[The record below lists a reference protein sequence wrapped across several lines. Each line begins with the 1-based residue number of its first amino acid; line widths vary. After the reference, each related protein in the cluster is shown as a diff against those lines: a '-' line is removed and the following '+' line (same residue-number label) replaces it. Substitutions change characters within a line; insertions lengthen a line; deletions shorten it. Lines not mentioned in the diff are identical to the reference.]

1 MNALADYAGSS
12 SESDGEGRATKPTKT
27 EERSPPST
35 HVPTNLSA
43 LKKKMQ
49 LNVAPLVHAKTN
61 GRSIV
66 PVDPHAKNLGY
77 NPRID
82 EMYGPIEGPTNP
94 NKTSQEAAERNIISG
109 YVEDTGIS
117 DFAFEEQ
124 RRTFHAYGYAS
135 NPSAGANVVGDRK
148 RAEKQQNATAFE
160 GVRNSGPKR
169 KREHR
174 GDAAD
179 LDNYQGPWAK
189 WKDEKTTA
197 KPTDEQMEILK
208 SYKVKN
214 IAESG
219 GKAKK
224 DEEVS
229 VLNIDDA
236 QDYQGRTFMD
246 IPRTVPS
253 GVKLDS
259 DDGPEKCYVPT
270 KNLATWQAHD
280 KGVSAIRLF
289 PRSGHLILTAGMDCR
304 VKLWEYYGKRR
315 LIRTYVGHTMAVRD
329 IDFNNDGTRFLTASY
344 DRMVKMWDT
353 FTGECLGRYTNG
365 KIPYCVKF
373 NPDPAKQHMIVAG
386 TSDKKIVQWDT
397 TTGEVVQE
405 YDRHLGAVNTI
416 TFIDGG
422 NRMVSTSDDKS
433 IKLWEWEI
441 PVDYKH
447 IAEPGMHSV
456 PAVAMHPKG
465 RWMAF
470 QSLDN
475 TILIYGVGERFRI
488 NSKKQFK
495 GHLIAGYAVQPG
507 FSSDGRYVISGDS
520 EGKLIIWDWKS
531 TKIYKRLE
539 CHTKVTI
546 GCLWHPHE
554 PSQVITCSWDG
565 TVSVWD

>member
-1 MNALADYAGSS
+1 MNALVGYAGSS
-12 SESDGEGRATKPTKT
+12 SSEGEDD
-27 EERSPPST
+27 
-35 HVPTNLSA
+35 SA
-43 LKKKMQ
+43 PVRVSNSIPVASITTLKKKIK
-49 LNVAPLVHAKTN
+49 LNTAPF
-61 GRSIV
+61 V
-66 PVDPHAKNLGY
+66 PVKAGSRAVIPIDPHAKNIGY
-77 NPRID
+77 NPTYE
-82 EMYGPIEGPTNP
+82 EMYGPTEGPSNP
-94 NKTSQEAAERNIISG
+94 FKTSQEAAEKNIISG
-109 YVEDTGIS
+109 YVEETGMS

-124 RRTFHAYGYAS
+124 RRTFHSYGYALD
-135 NPSAGANVVGDRK
+135 PSLGGNVVGDRV
-148 RAEKQQNATAFE
+148 RAGKQGYSSTFE
-160 GVRNSGPKR
+160 GIAKKQGEKNEKR
-169 KREHR
+169 KRESK
-174 GDAAD
+174 GTAAD
-179 LDNYQGPWAK
+179 LDGYMGPWAK

-197 KPTDEQMEILK
+197 KPSDEQMEILK
-208 SYKVKN
+208 SWKVKD
-214 IAESG
+214 ITESDG
-219 GKAKK
+219 GAKK
-224 DEEVS
+224 DEEIS
-229 VLNIDDA
+229 VLNIKDD

-246 IPRTVPS
+246 IPRAVPS

-259 DDGPEKCYVPT
+259 DEGPEKCFVPT
-270 KNLATWQAHD
+270 KCLHTWTAHD

-289 PRSGHLILTAGMDCR
+289 PRSGHLILTAGMDCK

-315 LIRTYVGHTMAVRD
+315 LIRTYVGHSKAVRD
-329 IDFNNDGTRFLTASY
+329 IDFNNDGSRFLTASY

-353 FTGECLGRYTNG
+353 FTGECLGRYSNG

-373 NPDPAKQHMIVAG
+373 NPHPSKQHMIVAG

-397 TTGEVVQE
+397 TTGEIVQE

-422 NRMVSTSDDKS
+422 MRMVSTSDDKS

-456 PAVAMHPKG
+456 PAVAMHPQGK
-465 RWMAF
+465 WMAF

-495 GHLIAGYAVQPG
+495 GHLIAGYAVVPA
-507 FSSDGRYVISGDS
+507 FSADGRYIISGDS

-531 TKIYKRLE
+531 SKIYKRLE

-554 PSQVITCSWDG
+554 PSQVLTCSWDG
-565 TVSVWD
+565 TVSLWD